1 MDMEDNKDI
10 LLNKLFEEAANTEIA
25 DNGFTRQVMRRLP
38 SRAQRYNRIWTGVCA
53 SLAVFLLTYFKA
65 WNYFLDGVIN
75 TCCAFVNINWLHILA
90 VIILLPAATMLI
102 SSVFAIREL
111 KLQG

>member
-10 LLNKLFEEAANTEIA
+10 LLNKLFEEAAKTEID

-38 SRAQRYNRIWTGVCA
+38 SRAERYNHIWTGVCV
-53 SLAVFLLTYFKA
+53 SLAVILLTYFKA

-75 TCCAFVNINWLHILA
+75 TCCALANINWLHILV